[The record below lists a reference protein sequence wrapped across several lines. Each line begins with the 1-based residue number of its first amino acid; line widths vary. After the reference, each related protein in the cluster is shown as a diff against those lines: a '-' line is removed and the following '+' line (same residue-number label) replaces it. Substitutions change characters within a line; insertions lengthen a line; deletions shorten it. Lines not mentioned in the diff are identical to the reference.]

1 MKKLLS
7 LLTLSVLPFA
17 LGCSDEVST
26 TGADETDAKARV
38 TLVVQGVDNSLL
50 DSVKVVELASKAKKT
65 TKDGRAMFDD
75 LSVGLHRFTL
85 SRDGYATLIVDV
97 DVNVDATTASMDET
111 AIVRDQDHITVR
123 MSRAAASAR
132 GRVLR
137 DGASV
142 GNGATLVPVKG
153 ATVHLYA
160 APSMSGRPGFDQFG
174 HPFYH
179 YETTTDS
186 DGVYLFEGL
195 PEAATYSAKAEH
207 RIDLE
212 HVWRASAVK
221 NARVLLDDGVE
232 VFEDMV
238 LALDLTAYDDSLV
251 LVSDNISGRYL
262 APSDSVVLVFNRQLN
277 KDDQWADADAVVTM
291 DADFMRVAT
300 NVSVDGNKVVVK
312 PALGTSWRNNSCYA
326 VLPTDLADQA
336 GLKTDMASY
345 PHVPVFCVL
354 KESAVAGF
362 EFDSAFTATL
372 EDAYND
378 NDCLKK
384 NAAFARFNW
393 TPSANPGDP
402 EIGVYEVYVSKNE
415 GKDFVL
421 DQTIKMA
428 AGDTLVTA
436 NVELDPA
443 TLDVE
448 KVAFQ
453 IRSCT
458 KFSGTFFGAVGLWV
472 STTVD
477 PCGAFLKKAVELD
490 VCDD

>member
-17 LGCSDEVST
+17 IGCSDDVST
-26 TGADETDAKARV
+26 TGAEETDAKARV
-38 TLVVQGVDNSLL
+38 TLVVQGVDNALL
-50 DSVKVVELASKAKKT
+50 DSVKVVELASKDKKT
-65 TKDGRAMFDD
+65 TKNGRAMFDD

-97 DVNVDATTASMDET
+97 DVSVDATTASMDET
-111 AIVRDQDHITVR
+111 AIVRDQDHIAVR
-123 MSRAAASAR
+123 MSRATASAR

-142 GNGATLVPVKG
+142 GEVPSLVPVKG

-160 APSMSGRPGFDQFG
+160 EPDTALSGRPTDQFG

-195 PEAATYSAKAEH
+195 PEAARYSARAEH

-212 HVWRASAVK
+212 HVWRATAVR
-221 NARVLLDDGVE
+221 NSRELLDDGVE

-238 LALDLTAYDDSLV
+238 LALDLKAADDSLI
-251 LVSDNISGRYL
+251 LVSNNVSGRYL
-262 APSDSVVLVFNRQLN
+262 APSDSVVLVFNRTIN
-277 KDDQWADADAVVTM
+277 KDDQWASGASVLTMGGDLTRIATAVT
-291 DADFMRVAT
+291 
-300 NVSVDGNKVVVK
+300 VDGNKLVAK
-312 PALGTSWRNNSCYA
+312 PALGTSWQNNSCYA
-326 VLPTDLADQA
+326 VVPADLADQT
-336 GLKTDMASY
+336 GLKYNMT
-345 PHVPVFCVL
+345 VTQLPVFCVL
-354 KESAVAGF
+354 KDSKVSGF
-362 EFDSAFTATL
+362 EFDSAFTSADA
-372 EDAYND
+372 DAYNE

-384 NAAFARFNW
+384 DAVSARFNW
-393 TPSANPGDP
+393 TPSAHPG
-402 EIGVYEVYVSKNE
+402 ELAIGVYELYVSKNE

-421 DQTIKMA
+421 DQTIQMA
-428 AGDTLVTA
+428 EGDTLVTA
-436 NVELDPA
+436 TVALDPA
-443 TLDVE
+443 MLDVD

-453 IRSCT
+453 VRSCT
-458 KFSGTFFGAVGLWV
+458 RFSATFFGYIGLQNPAII
-472 STTVD
+472 D
-477 PCGAFLKKAVELD
+477 PCGAFLAKAVELD

>member
-7 LLTLSVLPFA
+7 LLILSVLPFA
-17 LGCSDEVST
+17 LGCSDDVST
-26 TGADETDAKARV
+26 TGAEETDAKARV
-38 TLVVQGVDNSLL
+38 TLVVRGVDNSLL
-50 DSVKVVELASKAKKT
+50 DSVKVVELASKARKT
-65 TKDGRAMFDD
+65 TKNGRAMFDD
-75 LSVGLHRFTL
+75 LSVGQHRFTL

-97 DVNVDATTASMDET
+97 DVAVDAATASMDET
-111 AIVRDQDHITVR
+111 AIVRDQDHIAVH
-123 MSRAAASAR
+123 MSRATASAR

-142 GNGATLVPVKG
+142 GEVSTLVPVKG

-160 APSMSGRPGFDQFG
+160 EPVMSGRPGLDQFG

-195 PEAATYSAKAEH
+195 PEVASYSAKAEH

-221 NARVLLDDGVE
+221 NASVLLDDGVE

-238 LALDLTAYDDSLV
+238 LALDLKASDDSLI
-251 LVSDNISGRYL
+251 LVSDNVSGRYL
-262 APSDSVVLVFNRQLN
+262 APSDSVVLVFNRKIN
-277 KDDQWADADAVVTM
+277 KDDQWVSTFSVYTM
-291 DADFMRVAT
+291 DGDMREIAT
-300 NVSVDGNKVVVK
+300 TAAVDGNRIVVK

-326 VLPTDLADQA
+326 LVPADIEDQV
-336 GLKTDMASY
+336 GLKYVLSL
-345 PHVPVFCVL
+345 PQLPSFCVL

-362 EFDSAFTATL
+362 EFDSAFTGTF
-372 EDAYND
+372 EDAYNE

-393 TPSANPGDP
+393 TPSANPGEP
-402 EIGVYEVYVSKNE
+402 VVGVYELYVSKNE

-421 DQTIKMA
+421 DQTINMA
-428 AGDTLVTA
+428 EGDTLVTA
-436 NVELDPA
+436 TVDLDPA
-443 TLDVE
+443 TLDVD

-453 IRSCT
+453 VRTCM
-458 KFSGTFFGAVGLWV
+458 KFSGTFFGALGLV
-472 STTVD
+472 SAD